1 MVTFP
6 EERLK
11 HLDYIQATIARQA
24 SHSFAVKGWS
34 LTLSSAIYAY
44 TASHLHWWNSLVGLL
59 PAIAFG
65 WLDAFYLR
73 QERLFR
79 ELYNAVIKENTD
91 VPLFSMSTAPY
102 ADASLYPKC
111 SWYCVLRANTCW
123 VFYGVIIGFGLA
135 LLGISFFQ

>member
-1 MVTFP
+1 MSFGD
-6 EERLK
+6 ERLK

-34 LTLSSAIYAY
+34 LTVSAAIYAY
-44 TASHLHWWNSLVGLL
+44 TGSHLHWWNALIGIM

-79 ELYNAVIKENTD
+79 ELYAAASEEVTV
-91 VPLFSMSTAPY
+91 VPIFSMNTAPY
-102 ADASLYPKC
+102 ANPRQFPKC
-111 SWYCVLRANTCW
+111 SWPCVLRSSTWW
-123 VFYGVIIGFGLA
+123 VFYGAIVGFGLL
-135 LLGISFFQ
+135 LLGVSFI